1 MARRR
6 RSGAASSGAPGGFG
20 PARLRRLEYL
30 VVVSLV
36 LFVAVLV
43 AVSLYAGLDEI
54 GGELAKLTPGLLA
67 GLLGLSLLNY
77 GLHEAWT
84 FASKDRKPSA
94 KRGGLYLLALGATV
108 GVRVATVAVLEA
120 TLLPR
125 PEQALAV
132 LVAATG
138 LSFATNYILSK
149 YVVFR
154 PGRAAPE
161 QP

>member
-1 MARRR
+1 MR
-6 RSGAASSGAPGGFG
+6 PGGDF
-20 PARLRRLEYL
+20 ARFL
-30 VVVSLV
+30 VVSV
-36 LFVAVLV
+36 LGL
-43 AVSLYAGLDEI
+43 GLDLSVAWA
-54 GGELAKLTPGLLA
+54 LATWTAVPLPAAAFCGFAA
-67 GLLGLSLLNY
+67 GALLNY

-108 GVRVATVAVLEA
+108 GVRVATVALLEA